1 MRADIWK
8 YEWCGLMPDPWE
20 YERLRKIWKYERRG
34 KKRSVCLAN
43 THLNAITVQ
52 TALQFRKLFSFVI
65 SKDFSQKNQFIKG
78 FSWTKISNFRPSR
91 STSHVS
97 RCPPSI
103 WLALR
108 SHTESVKVFFSNYFH
123 FIFSIFWKSFF
134 QYQQSLPPD
143 TLLVGTPD
151 PADLVSIS
159 QVHTFIVNS
168 IMKFFVVIN

>member
-78 FSWTKISNFRPSR
+78 LSWTKISNFRPSR

-108 SHTESVKVFFSNYFH
+108 SHTESVKVVFQIIFILYFRFFENLFSVPAELAPGHLARRHTRPCWPCLYLTGAQIHCHIKFL
-123 FIFSIFWKSFF
+123 FI
-134 QYQQSLPPD
+134 
-143 TLLVGTPD
+143 
-151 PADLVSIS
+151 
-159 QVHTFIVNS
+159 
-168 IMKFFVVIN
+168 IN